1 MRPLLLLLVLGCLI
15 APVRAAIEAYEF
27 DTPEMEADYNQLVD
41 ELRCLVCQNQ
51 NLAGSDADLAQ
62 DLRRETYEMLQQ
74 GKSRQQ
80 VVDFM
85 VARYGDFVLYRPQF
99 KSSTYLLW
107 LGPFALLVLV
117 LVIVTR
123 RLRTAAKP
131 VEIDAAVLADAK
143 KLLEDDA
150 AQGQAAAPEDKDLGT
165 ARKEESDK

>member
-1 MRPLLLLLVLGCLI
+1 MRPLLFVLLIGCLI

-27 DTPEMEADYNQLVD
+27 DSPQMEADYNQLVD

-62 DLRRETYEMLQQ
+62 DLRRETYEMLRQ
-74 GKSRQQ
+74 GKSPQQ

-107 LGPFALLVLV
+107 LGPFLLLVVV
-117 LVIVTR
+117 LVIVVR

-131 VEIDAAVLADAK
+131 VDVDEDALASARQ
-143 KLLEDDA
+143 LLEED
-150 AQGQAAAPEDKDLGT
+150 APESEENEPGEDTGTDKEG
-165 ARKEESDK
+165 SDK

>member
-1 MRPLLLLLVLGCLI
+1 LRILLLLLLFGCLL

-27 DTPEMEADYNQLVD
+27 DSPAMEADYNQLVD

-74 GKSRQQ
+74 GKSRQE

-107 LGPFALLVLV
+107 LGPFLLLVVV
-117 LVIVTR
+117 LVIVVR
-123 RLRTAAKP
+123 RLRAAAKP
-131 VEIDAAVLADAK
+131 VGVDAGALADAK
-143 KLLEDDA
+143 KLLEAD
-150 AQGQAAAPEDKDLGT
+150 
-165 ARKEESDK
+165 ESDEQGAESEKKAGSEQ